1 LVVKSG
7 LQYCLPLSTTM
18 ACKKSTLIAA
28 INSYVSA
35 RLTGDAPLIN
45 AAAAMLQ
52 PALDSLDYAPEEEP
66 QAEETMEGAE

>member
-1 LVVKSG
+1 
-7 LQYCLPLSTTM
+7 M

-66 QAEETMEGAE
+66 QAEKTMEGAE

>member
-1 LVVKSG
+1 MVVKSG
-7 LQYCLPLSTTM
+7 LQYCLPPSTTM

>member
-7 LQYCLPLSTTM
+7 LQYCLPPSTIM
-18 ACKKSTLIAA
+18 ACKKNTLIAA
-28 INSYVSA
+28 INSYVNA

-52 PALDSLDYAPEEEP
+52 PALDSLDYAPEDKP
-66 QAEETMEGAE
+66 QAEETTEGAE

>member
-7 LQYCLPLSTTM
+7 LQYCLPPSTTM

>member
-1 LVVKSG
+1 
-7 LQYCLPLSTTM
+7 M

-52 PALDSLDYAPEEEP
+52 PALDSLDYANLLAG
-66 QAEETMEGAE
+66 Q